1 MEIAGLSAAPVSVI
15 SKDEVLWESEIK
27 GFSAGDTS
35 VTSIVLEAFPRD
47 VVICSLSEGKVETSV
62 TNRVGTSVFPR
73 CAED

>member
-1 MEIAGLSAAPVSVI
+1 MLSAAPVSVI

-27 GFSAGDTS
+27 GFSAGDIS
-35 VTSIVLEAFPRD
+35 VTSIVLEVFPRD

-62 TNRVGTSVFPR
+62 TNRVGTGVFPR

>member
-27 GFSAGDTS
+27 GFSAGDIS
-35 VTSIVLEAFPRD
+35 VTSIVLEVFSRD
-47 VVICSLSEGKVETSV
+47 VVICSLSEGKVEISV

>member
-27 GFSAGDTS
+27 GFSAGDIS
-35 VTSIVLEAFPRD
+35 VTSIVLEVFSRD
-47 VVICSLSEGKVETSV
+47 VIICSLSEGKVEISV